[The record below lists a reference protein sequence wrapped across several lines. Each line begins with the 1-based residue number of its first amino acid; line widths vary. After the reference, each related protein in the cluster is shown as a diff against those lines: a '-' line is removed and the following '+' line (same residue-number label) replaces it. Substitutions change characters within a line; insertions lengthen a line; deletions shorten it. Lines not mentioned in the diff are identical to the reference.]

1 MNDDINNDIKSSET
15 VNNFNDNKNESN
27 IPPIQTL
34 DVDLDDTIDYDLQ
47 TYNKSESEKMDSE
60 NVIPSLKRQRSSPYM
75 LQEESWN
82 TMANDDNDDWII
94 EKKRKIDAEPIVKI
108 NDDGT
113 ITYRRNEAKELLESI
128 SIELINKL

>member
-1 MNDDINNDIKSSET
+1 
-15 VNNFNDNKNESN
+15 
-27 IPPIQTL
+27 
-34 DVDLDDTIDYDLQ
+34 
-47 TYNKSESEKMDSE
+47 MDSE
-60 NVIPSLKRQRSSPYM
+60 NVIPSLKRQRSSPSM
-75 LQEESWN
+75 LQGESSN
-82 TMANDDNDDWII
+82 TKANDDNDDWII